1 MFNAMWRPAVLTLAV
16 VAAAACSRGDK
27 NMAQANEMRDSGGM
41 GMSSG
46 GMNDMSNMS
55 DGVEY
60 TIVVKSRWTRDRF
73 PFEYPERGA
82 LSGPHFSGLIG
93 ASHKPAYAIF
103 SVGTRPTAGL
113 ERLSEEG
120 KHSPLDAEIRA
131 AIASGNV
138 GALFETDP
146 LRDFNDSLV
155 ATVRVDADHPLVSVV
170 AMVAPSPDWFTG
182 VSNVNLM
189 ENGAWVA
196 SRTLDLWA
204 YDSGGDDGT
213 TYKAPDQDNNPKKPT
228 SQETDRHFAPNGTV
242 LPVGVVTITRK

>member
-1 MFNAMWRPAVLTLAV
+1 MFNGMWRPAVLTLAV

-27 NMAQANEMRDSGGM
+27 GMAHGDAMSNSGGM
-41 GMSSG
+41 GEMSS
-46 GMNDMSNMS
+46 MS

-60 TIVVKSRWTRDRF
+60 TIVVKSLWTRDRF

-82 LSGPHFSGLIG
+82 LTGPHFSGLIG
-93 ASHKPAYAIF
+93 ASHKPSYSIF
-103 SVGTRPTAGL
+103 AVGSRPTAGL

-120 KHSPLDAEIRA
+120 KHAPLDAEITA
-131 AIASGNV
+131 AIAAGTA

-146 LRDFNDSLV
+146 LRDFKDSLV

-182 VSNVNLM
+182 VANVNLF

-196 SRTLDLWA
+196 SRKLDLWA

-213 TYKAPDQDNNPKKPT
+213 TYKAPDKDTNPKKPT

-242 LPVGVVTITRK
+242 LPVGVVTITRQ